1 MPGPFFYEAHGDQI
15 LVWCTTVFLD
25 LAAGGGNSTV
35 TDISLLLRMS
45 PSFTLAALSLSRAAS
60 LARRSPTERSRSPFR
75 EMITSPAFRPA
86 FCATESVF
94 TSRTRMPSPSGAPK
108 KLPS

>member
-45 PSFTLAALSLSRAAS
+45 PSFTLAA
-60 LARRSPTERSRSPFR
+60 SPNTQGVVAGGGV
-75 EMITSPAFRPA
+75 IT
-86 FCATESVF
+86 
-94 TSRTRMPSPSGAPK
+94 G
-108 KLPS
+108 